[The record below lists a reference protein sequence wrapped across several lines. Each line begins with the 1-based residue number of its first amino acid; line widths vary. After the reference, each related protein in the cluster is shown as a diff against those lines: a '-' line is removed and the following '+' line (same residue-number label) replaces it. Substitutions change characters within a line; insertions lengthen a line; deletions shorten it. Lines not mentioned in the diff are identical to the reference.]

1 MRTPL
6 LSLLSLSTLPAAVS
20 ALSPFPGTGNITA
33 VANNST
39 IALEHIYSLQ
49 ETVVPFSLWGFI
61 LSIGLIFLGISI
73 LYPARGELV
82 TGLLGL
88 AFITL
93 AWIQSMF
100 LGTTEIVATTLA
112 DNVVVIQPITLIYGS
127 HWLPWL
133 LTVVFFV
140 AFFNV
145 ILAIANFLK
154 RPTDPY
160 PRPDVMQ

>member
-33 VANNST
+33 SPNTTV
-39 IALEHIYSLQ
+39 ALEHIYSLQ
-49 ETVVPFSLWGFI
+49 ETVIPISLWGFI
-61 LSIGLIFLGISI
+61 FSIGLIFLTISI
-73 LYPARGELV
+73 LYPERGELV

-100 LGTTEIVATTLA
+100 LGTTEIVSTLLA
-112 DNVVVIQPITLIYGS
+112 NNVVVVQPVTLIYGS

-133 LTVVFFV
+133 LTVPFFT

>member
-20 ALSPFPGTGNITA
+20 ALSPFPGAGNITA
-33 VANNST
+33 SPNTTV
-39 IALEHIYSLQ
+39 ALEHIYSLQ
-49 ETVVPFSLWGFI
+49 ETVIPISLWGFI
-61 LSIGLIFLGISI
+61 LSIGLIFLTISI
-73 LYPARGELV
+73 LYPERGELV

-100 LGTTEIVATTLA
+100 LGTTEIVSTLLA
-112 DNVVVIQPITLIYGS
+112 NNVVVVQPVTLIYGS

-133 LTVVFFV
+133 LTVPFFT